1 VHWLGRHRLLVLALI
16 CSFWTGLI
24 FLGHFFPA
32 VPFLSAPW
40 RGQQSFEDLL
50 RREGRKTPT
59 PKDFVFL
66 GIDQSTLELPPLT
79 AEEVAGSRALQLMT
93 ERPFPW
99 SREVW
104 ALLLDRLFGAG
115 ARLVILDLLTN
126 PPNDGD
132 PAFHAALDRYHD
144 KVVIGANFD
153 MANGAQGVPPNE
165 ALIPWPQLLDDRVG
179 FVNFWPDSIDGKTRG
194 ATYRVTDRQLAGL
207 PPDPTEEVYE
217 SLSARALAKV
227 GHGNDVPRDLRG
239 HMIRFTVPNAFVPHP
254 LYEIFDPKLWHANY
268 GDGAFFKDKIVLMGA
283 SGQVLHDVVDTP
295 MSPSTPGPMLQM
307 QAMAAALGHE
317 FLQPMPPK
325 TGLALV
331 SAAGLIAWLVVAF
344 LRRPLLCLGAFV
356 AIVATYL
363 GMARLFYDKAG
374 LLLITVPVLSA
385 LVLSGSFSLGFEY
398 FLERLQ
404 KLRIRAAFGFYLS
417 PQMADKIANSD
428 FDLRPGGEIVEAT
441 VIFTDLEN
449 FTTLS
454 EDLDP
459 AEVSAILIAYFEQT
473 TRCILEKKGTIIKY
487 VGDAVMAA
495 WGAPIKE
502 PAHATRAAE
511 AACDLRALTE
521 IEVRGRRLRTR
532 IGVNSG
538 KVLAGNLGSSFRF
551 DYTMIGDTTNFAS
564 RLESLNKYLGTQIL
578 ISEAVREQLE
588 NKFITRRLGEFRVAG
603 KVHSVIIHE
612 LLGRGEADPGQ
623 RGWINAFEAGLDG
636 FKAGKFS
643 NSADLM
649 NRTCQLRGSSDG
661 PAEFYLRKIA
671 VLQGQDLK
679 NWDGI
684 IELSE
689 K

>member
-1 VHWLGRHRLLVLALI
+1 MRIPKIKH
-16 CSFWTGLI
+16 
-24 FLGHFFPA
+24 
-32 VPFLSAPW
+32 
-40 RGQQSFEDLL
+40 L
-50 RREGRKTPT
+50 RRALTIITGGLLATGMGLACLRFSFGEPLMRLSYNLPFIFRSNLDTDKFILVYLDEQSAKQLQQP
-59 PKDFVFL
+59 
-66 GIDQSTLELPPLT
+66 IDD
-79 AEEVAGSRALQLMT
+79 VWNRALHV
-93 ERPFPW
+93 R
-99 SREVW
+99 
-104 ALLLDRLFGAG
+104 LLDRLTQDN
-115 ARLVILDLLTN
+115 ARLVFYDVVFDQ
-126 PPNDGD
+126 PAAD
-132 PAFHAALDRYHD
+132 PAADVAFADSIRRNGKVILGATLDKIERMGGVSRKTVAAPTKPLRKAAARWGILAFDPVDPDYGVREIFFGTSLIPSATWKAAEVLGAGITRESRETAVKRWVNYYGPRDTFPSINFAQALD
-144 KVVIGANFD
+144 
-153 MANGAQGVPPNE
+153 PE
-165 ALIPWPQLLDDRVG
+165 
-179 FVNFWPDSIDGKTRG
+179 
-194 ATYRVTDRQLAGL
+194 GL
-207 PPDPTEEVYE
+207 PPGY
-217 SLSARALAKV
+217 
-227 GHGNDVPRDLRG
+227 
-239 HMIRFTVPNAFVPHP
+239 
-254 LYEIFDPKLWHANY
+254 
-268 GDGAFFKDKIVLMGA
+268 FKDKIVFIGGRSTVGSLALGRDEFATPYSTSSHQFSPGLEIHATILLNFLRGEWLTRMSENWESILVVVTGLLVA
-283 SGQVLHDVVDTP
+283 GLCVLR
-295 MSPSTPGPMLQM
+295 PML
-307 QAMAAALGHE
+307 
-317 FLQPMPPK
+317 
-325 TGLALV
+325 
-331 SAAGLIAWLVVAF
+331 
-344 LRRPLLCLGAFV
+344 
-356 AIVATYL
+356 AT
-363 GMARLFYDKAG
+363 
-374 LLLITVPVLSA
+374 LSA
-385 LVLSGSFSLGFEY
+385 LLASLAIGCCACWIVWSKRIWLDWMVPAAVQIPFGLVWSVGSQYL
-398 FLERLQ
+398 LESRRRKEL
-404 KLRIRAAFGFYLS
+404 RAAFGFYLS

-521 IEVRGRRLRTR
+521 IDVRGKRLRTR
-532 IGVNSG
+532 VGVNSG

-603 KVHSVIIHE
+603 KVRSVIIHE
-612 LLGRGEADPGQ
+612 LLGRGEADSGQ
-623 RGWINAFEAGLDG
+623 RGWIDAFEAGLDW

-649 NRTCQLRGSSDG
+649 NRTCQLRGGSDG

-671 VLQGQDLK
+671 VLRGQDLK

-684 IELSE
+684 IGLSE